1 MVELRGAKV
10 ILREKR
16 IEDAEFDY
24 RWRSDPEIARL
35 DAAFPLSMTYERYL
49 RLFEDQLRY
58 PTPGS
63 HHFGTDAADGTYIGN
78 CMYYD
83 LDSIRKEAELG
94 IVIGDRNYWSNAYG
108 YDAVTTLL
116 DHMFTDLQ
124 LNRVYLHTLDWNER
138 AQRCF
143 EKSGFRPVR
152 TVRRMSQDFILMEVM
167 RDDWLETGEERL
179 AARFRGWT
187 PKVRAQTAPLLRPP
201 ANGRNPR
208 PQPNRHRPGGVRCF
222 LPSTRTSPGQRLRP
236 PPPGQPPRCTAPSRR

>member
-63 HHFGTDAADGTYIGN
+63 HHFGADAADGTYIGN

-83 LDSIRKEAELG
+83 LDSIQREAELG
-94 IVIGDRNYWSNAYG
+94 IVIGDRNYWSNSYG

-116 DHMFTDLQ
+116 DHMFSDLQ

-152 TVRRMSQDFILMEVM
+152 TVRRMSQDFILMEVL
-167 RDDWLETGEERL
+167 RDDWEETGEQRL
-179 AARFRGWT
+179 AARFRGMDPTNAESAAST
-187 PKVRAQTAPLLRPP
+187 PASSDASHRAEAPLEPP
-201 ANGRNPR
+201 TPR
-208 PQPNRHRPGGVRCF
+208 RRSVFPRSGPGD
-222 LPSTRTSPGQRLRP
+222 P
-236 PPPGQPPRCTAPSRR
+236 